1 MMKAYVAVVAMFLTV
16 FPASIVTA
24 DTASGAGGADSRH
37 PLITCAAQPLEAAEM
52 ATLVQAQHRFLADP
66 VVTKAGDS
74 GDMALGILICFGVL
88 ILIAAAAAGSSG
100 GGA

>member
-74 GDMALGILICFGVL
+74 GSDPAVVVFVAFLVILL
-88 ILIAAAAAGSSG
+88 LAAAAGSSG